1 MLANKNGRETVIWG
15 IPYRVN
21 TRVEGMG
28 ASGGLVSRR
37 VAHKFTTTKTFLEII
52 YIMDIPNIRRI
63 LANLGVSL

>member
-1 MLANKNGRETVIWG
+1 MLTNKNGRETVIWG

-37 VAHKFTTTKTFLEII
+37 VCHKYTTTKNHF
-52 YIMDIPNIRRI
+52 
-63 LANLGVSL
+63 